1 MTIERKCYDN
11 GIVVVHKNL
20 PYPLATHQK
29 SKMSTVAFSERL
41 ALVWAPK
48 GSRETMTKQSIVM
61 RSSIIFRHIWNS
73 EENCLSK
80 MPDYLGKDQR
90 KTKDDDSKD
99 DKPIQGTCSA
109 LQ

>member
-1 MTIERKCYDN
+1 
-11 GIVVVHKNL
+11 
-20 PYPLATHQK
+20 
-29 SKMSTVAFSERL
+29 
-41 ALVWAPK
+41 
-48 GSRETMTKQSIVM
+48 MTKQSIVM